1 MEEDKYVKRMLA
13 STCVGVL
20 LIGNFG
26 VSLGYAEIQ
35 SISETTGH
43 LELLENKNPIEPR
56 NPNDPTNPLYPANDF
71 EEDHIVTGNIGP
83 LSLDIAPGAF
93 DFGQQE
99 MYQTTHTYYGVN
111 TKASDQYIQVTDNR
125 DADVVG
131 WVVSVRQLNYLT
143 SEDNV
148 LEGSLIHIPTGEAR
162 NTLNHDTTE
171 IDPTLTGKA
180 VEVGLEEEKIF
191 YPNSPGAGKG
201 TSTLKW
207 QPNDVGLTIPAK
219 QAKQGNYKNTILW
232 TLTAD
237 VVY

>member
-1 MEEDKYVKRMLA
+1 MLA
-13 STCVGVL
+13 SICVSIL

-35 SISETTGH
+35 SISKTTGY
-43 LELLENKNPIEPR
+43 LELVENTNPIEPKDPD
-56 NPNDPTNPLYPANDF
+56 NPTNPLYPSSEF

-83 LSLDIAPGAF
+83 LSLDVAPGTF

-99 MYQTTHTYYGVN
+99 MYQTAHMYQGVGAEN
-111 TKASDQYIQVTDNR
+111 SDQYIQVTDNR
-125 DADVVG
+125 DAHVVG
-131 WVVSVRQLNYLT
+131 WVVSVRQISYLT
-143 SEDNV
+143 SENNV

-162 NTLNHDTTE
+162 NTLNHDTTK

-180 VEVGLEEEKIF
+180 VEIGLEEEKIF
-191 YPNSPGAGKG
+191 YPNSPVAGKG
-201 TSTLKW
+201 TSILKW
-207 QPNDVGLTIPAK
+207 RSNDVALTIPAK

-237 VVY
+237 AVY

>member
-1 MEEDKYVKRMLA
+1 MKRMLA

-43 LELLENKNPIEPR
+43 LELVENTRAIEPKD
-56 NPNDPTNPLYPANDF
+56 PNDPNRPLYPSDF
-71 EEDHIVTGNIGP
+71 EEDHIVTGNVGP
-83 LSLDIAPGAF
+83 LSLDVAPRTF

-99 MYQTTHTYYGVN
+99 MYQTTHTYHGVN
-111 TKASDQYIQVTDNR
+111 AESPDQYIQVTDNR
-125 DADVVG
+125 DADVDG
-131 WVVSVRQLNYLT
+131 WVVSVRQVNYLT
-143 SEDNV
+143 SDDNV

-162 NTLNHDTTE
+162 NTLNHDTTK

-191 YPNSPGAGKG
+191 YPNTSGAGKG

-207 QPNDVGLTIPAK
+207 RPNDVALTIPAK
-219 QAKQGNYKNTILW
+219 QTKQGNYKNTILW

-237 VVY
+237 AVY

>member
-43 LELLENKNPIEPR
+43 LELIENNNPIEPR
-56 NPNDPTNPLYPANDF
+56 DPNDPNKSLDDF
-71 EEDHIVTGNIGP
+71 EEDHIVTENIGP
-83 LSLDIAPGAF
+83 LSLDVAPNAF
-93 DFGQQE
+93 DFGHQE
-99 MYQTTHTYYGVN
+99 MYQTTHTYHGVN
-111 TKASDQYIQVTDNR
+111 TNASDQYIQVTDNR

-143 SEDNV
+143 SENNV
-148 LEGSLIHIPTGEAR
+148 LEGSLIHIPAGEAR
-162 NTLNHDTTE
+162 NSLNHDTAK

-191 YPNSPGAGKG
+191 YPNSPSAGKG

-207 QPNDVGLTIPAK
+207 RPSDVALTIPAK
-219 QAKQGNYKNTILW
+219 QAKQGNYQNTILW

-237 VVY
+237 AVY

>member
-1 MEEDKYVKRMLA
+1 MKRMLA

-20 LIGNFG
+20 LIGNLS

-43 LELLENKNPIEPR
+43 LELVENNHPIEPR
-56 NPNDPTNPLYPANDF
+56 NPNDPTTPLDPDDDF
-71 EEDHIVTGNIGP
+71 GDDHIVTGNIGP
-83 LSLDIAPGAF
+83 LSLDVAPRSF
-93 DFGQQE
+93 NFGQQE

-111 TKASDQYIQVTDNR
+111 AEASDQYIQVTDNR

-131 WVVSVRQLNYLT
+131 WAVSVRQLNYLT
-143 SEDNV
+143 SDDNV
-148 LEGSLIHIPTGEAR
+148 LEGSLIHIPAGETR
-162 NTLNHDTTE
+162 NTLNHDTSK
-171 IDPTLTGKA
+171 IDQTLTGNA

-191 YPNSPGAGKG
+191 YPNNPGAGKG

-207 QPNDVGLTIPAK
+207 RPNDVALTIPAK

-237 VVY
+237 AVY